1 MSGELGGPPRGQDI
15 PLLPASGAGLSV
27 HNEGH
32 NMSVGYLSDLPKFSR
47 CRVFTLEMHE
57 AGGAVWRWSGCF
69 ESQAEELGLYI

>member
-1 MSGELGGPPRGQDI
+1 M
-15 PLLPASGAGLSV
+15 

-69 ESQAEELGLYI
+69 ESQAEELGLYIWKMVEGRPEKVLRRDVIS